1 MRRDKIFLII
11 VLIITLIGFLITR
24 SITAIP
30 VLIMGIS
37 MLMMDRFRI
46 ISRIGLVIGLIGM
59 VYAFYRMVMTIIS
72 LV

>member
-1 MRRDKIFLII
+1 MRRDKIFLIV
-11 VLIITLIGFLITR
+11 VLILTFIGFLITR

-37 MLMMDRFRI
+37 MLMMDRFKI

-59 VYAFYRMVMTIIS
+59 IYAFYRLVMTVIS
-72 LV
+72 LI

>member
-11 VLIITLIGFLITR
+11 VLILTLIGFLITR
-24 SITAIP
+24 SFTAVPI
-30 VLIMGIS
+30 LIMGIS